1 MDNWE
6 WAKGYSDRFGVVWT
20 DYNSAEKTRYPK
32 KSAYEMRKIFKHL
45 IAPEKE

>member
-20 DYNSAEKTRYPK
+20 DYKSPEKTRYPK
-32 KSAYEMRKIFKHL
+32 KSACEMQRIFKHL
-45 IAPEKE
+45 IAAKK